1 MSTCCFKEIRVVP
14 PRMTWGEKHQEVKG
28 REVITNSEEA
38 ELELELICRS
48 VGLPQLSLEALG
60 GEGNFSPA
68 VTQGF

>member
-1 MSTCCFKEIRVVP
+1 
-14 PRMTWGEKHQEVKG
+14 MTWGEKHQEVKG
-28 REVITNSEEA
+28 REAIANSEEA

-68 VTQGF
+68 VTEGF